1 MTGEVGG
8 SVTHQCFYS
17 ITPANKY
24 DRKYWCRIAGNGVC
38 YTIISTT
45 GYISK
50 AHAGRVSL
58 EDIPQKG
65 TFAVTMTELKKSD
78 TGTYR
83 CGIGTTNRDLYVSLN
98 LTILAGRI
106 PAGERGGSALPSS
119 QGAVW
124 GQMLERQRTAGI

>member
-1 MTGEVGG
+1 M
-8 SVTHQCFYS
+8 
-17 ITPANKY
+17 
-24 DRKYWCRIAGNGVC
+24 
-38 YTIISTT
+38 
-45 GYISK
+45 
-50 AHAGRVSL
+50 SL